1 MDIKKRKKY
10 FNNCDP
16 YKTASLYSKEV
27 IDIDSFKIDNKEV
40 KVRGKKWAESIA
52 KKIYWSDEPQSIYF
66 TGYPGSGKT
75 TELKRVEAILSDKDY
90 ANLLPVYIN
99 GLEYLPTHESLDE
112 IDVFATIVYCTIET
126 VSKYQNK
133 SSLFTEGGY
142 FDRFWTWMNETEVTL
157 KNIEIGKDSSKVLLE
172 MKENPS
178 FRTKI
183 KNVISE
189 HPSRFKQ
196 EIEKELHRL
205 NELVKTVE
213 INGEKKNGIVVIF
226 DSLEHNR
233 GIGVEAQ
240 TVADSIH
247 RLFANR
253 ENLLLPLD
261 VIYTL
266 PPHLYTRQVKDIEF
280 LPVVRVINKDNSPCS
295 QGIEVMKALV
305 FERISKDDLESILGK
320 EERMLEE
327 IIKYSGGY
335 PRDLLKLLQEC
346 IMVENYP
353 ITNDDLESIFQELE
367 NEYRDNIPPEY
378 RSILVEIYENKE
390 LNFSS
395 SDHMDVA
402 QKLFAIHVILRYRNG
417 DRWFSLNPPSLRAL
431 GIKDEDR

>member
-1 MDIKKRKKY
+1 MDLKKRKRY

-27 IDIDSFKIDNKEV
+27 IDIDSFKLENKEV

-66 TGYPGSGKT
+66 IGYPGSGKT

-99 GLEYLPTHESLDE
+99 ALEYLPSHESLDE
-112 IDVFATIVYCTIET
+112 IDIFATIVYCTIET
-126 VSKYQNK
+126 VSKYQNDG
-133 SSLFTEGGY
+133 SFLTEDGY
-142 FDRFWTWMNETEVTL
+142 FDRLWRWLNETEVTL

-183 KNVISE
+183 KRILADY
-189 HPSRFKQ
+189 PSRFKK
-196 EIEKELHRL
+196 EIEKELNRL

-213 INGEKKNGIVVIF
+213 IDGETKNGIVVIF

-233 GIGVEAQ
+233 GIGVEAK

-280 LPVVRVINKDNSPCS
+280 LPVIRVINKDNTPC
-295 QGIEVMKALV
+295 QEGIEVMKALV
-305 FERISKDDLESILGK
+305 YERIPKQDLEIILGRDESIL
-320 EERMLEE
+320 EN

-335 PRDLLKLLQEC
+335 PRDLLKLLQES
-346 IMVENYP
+346 IMMDNYP
-353 ITNDDLESIFQELE
+353 ISHDDLESIFQELE

-378 RSILVEIYENKE
+378 RDILMEIYKNKE

-417 DRWFSLNPPSLRAL
+417 DRWFSLNPPSIRAL
-431 GIKDEDR
+431 GVEDGNR